1 MNERMLLEPL
11 RERLYYACDAFV
23 TYIDSRVLIFDSNEL
38 PQNLEDKAEF
48 ITTRKYYILESGD
61 LCLCNDLYFKE
72 DIRLFNR
79 IRFEQ
84 NEEIRNFAF
93 RCLYNGLM
101 EELENEDEK
110 SNIEL
115 LTKKSV
121 DYLLEIGLYNIDKY
135 KNEISE
141 AYKKIMNEE
150 NQ

>member
-1 MNERMLLEPL
+1 
-11 RERLYYACDAFV
+11 
-23 TYIDSRVLIFDSNEL
+23 
-38 PQNLEDKAEF
+38 
-48 ITTRKYYILESGD
+48 
-61 LCLCNDLYFKE
+61 
-72 DIRLFNR
+72 
-79 IRFEQ
+79 
-84 NEEIRNFAF
+84 
-93 RCLYNGLM
+93 M

-115 LTKKSV
+115 LTKKSI